1 MTEKKDIHHI
11 EQLLQRFFDGETT
24 LAEERELETFF
35 ASADTLPDHLAP
47 YREMFGWYASGMDEQ
62 QLPSSVLQAPVEPV
76 ADDNRRRSVRWLT
89 WWASAAAV
97 AALIIGFG
105 WRYHAERLESIEA
118 MYAESYVV
126 RDGMVI
132 TGSFEVQAEIDAA
145 VAEMQIL
152 EMELN
157 EAEYSLRYKNYGL

>member
-1 MTEKKDIHHI
+1 MTQIHDPRHI
-11 EQLLQRFFDGETT
+11 EQLLDRFFDGETT
-24 LAEERELETFF
+24 LAEERELQTYFTT
-35 ASADTLPDHLAP
+35 APTIPDRLAP

-62 QLPSSVLQAPVEPV
+62 QLPAAVIPAPVEPL
-76 ADDNRRRSVRWLT
+76 ASGHRPRGLKWLT

-97 AALIIGFG
+97 AALVIGFG
-105 WRYHAERLESIEA
+105 WRHHAERLESLEA

-132 TGSFEVQAEIDAA
+132 TGTAEVQAEIDAA